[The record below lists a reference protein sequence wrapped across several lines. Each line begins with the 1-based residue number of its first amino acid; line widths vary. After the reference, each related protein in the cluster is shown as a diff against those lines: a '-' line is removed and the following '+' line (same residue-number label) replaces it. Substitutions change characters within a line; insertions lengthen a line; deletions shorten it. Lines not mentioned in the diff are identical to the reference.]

1 MTLLMIKKQQLLH
14 AFQQNYKITARY
26 AKAFTNLDFFQWKP
40 IWLLFYNN
48 LCKFILRQ
56 KKEEKKHFTTFSIWP
71 NFPRMIPPG
80 SQFCHFSRENWKIR
94 NEERKVR
101 KILIYL
107 GSKVHGCS
115 ICWNDHGTCII
126 CLVMFFTA
134 RIELQMSG
142 LRRTFLEG
150 RIERRW
156 SE

>member
-80 SQFCHFSRENWKIR
+80 SQFCHFSRENWKRR

-101 KILIYL
+101 ILIYL

-115 ICWNDHGTCII
+115 ICWNDHGACI
-126 CLVMFFTA
+126 CLVMFFT
-134 RIELQMSG
+134 IELQMSG